1 MLFIVNCTA
10 GNSNVNHIVEAE
22 NDQEAIQIV
31 EDFYAMDDYYFL
43 NGISVEIEYC
53 NLLLTKQVLEKE
65 KMNLRKFDDLNDAE
79 KKVINRIINELELNK
94 KSVQEYFE
102 MLPVIIKK
110 KGDKYG
116 FTDREMYE
124 DMMDWFA
131 TRK

>member
-1 MLFIVNCTA
+1 
-10 GNSNVNHIVEAE
+10 VNHIVEAE